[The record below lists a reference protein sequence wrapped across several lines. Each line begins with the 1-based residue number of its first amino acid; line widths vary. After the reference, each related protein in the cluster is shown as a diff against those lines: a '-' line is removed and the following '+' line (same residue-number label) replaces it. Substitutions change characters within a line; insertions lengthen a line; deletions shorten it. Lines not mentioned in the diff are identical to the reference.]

1 VGVAEEMTIERLARR
16 LGDVDLLRTLDHG
29 VLCDLAERVLVAG
42 HDPDSVVLSEGEE
55 GDGLYLVLQGTAIIE
70 RSGVPLA
77 TLGPG
82 EHVGELA
89 LLDGGPRSAT
99 VRAGHDLLTAFLP
112 SADFVEVLDEHPTV
126 ALELLVTLAGRF
138 RRVQERLVGLERG
151 LD

>member
-1 VGVAEEMTIERLARR
+1 MTIERLARR
-16 LGDVDLLRTLDHG
+16 LAEVDLLQNLDHG
-29 VLCDLAERVLVAG
+29 VLCDLAERVLVAD
-42 HDPDSVVLSEGEE
+42 HEPDTVVLAEGEE
-55 GDGLYLVLQGTAIIE
+55 GDGLYLVLHGTAIIQ
-70 RSGVPLA
+70 RSGVGLA

-99 VRAGHDLLTAFLP
+99 VRAGAGLVTAFLP
-112 SADFVEVLDEHPTV
+112 SADFVDVLDQHPDV
-126 ALELLVTLAGRF
+126 ALEMLVTLAGRF